1 MAKHE
6 WTPSTLGHGT
16 QMCLHCKATDAE
28 LAALGELDRCPAL
41 MDELSHGHSID
52 TRLRIALGRFE
63 VYLGSDLT
71 ADDRQLIHSTAVA
84 LEAVEGKVTLPRHH
98 VLQTIRA
105 FVGEMEQTTME
116 NAEIDE
122 ARNAY
127 ADLCRQWGVL
137 HPGGDRHQSAPR
149 PVHAAALAGHLATL
163 IELHHDDDREQQ
175 HADPVLEAFHPPEL
189 SSLRL
194 KTESGR
200 HFMVSVIELP
210 A

>member
-1 MAKHE
+1 M
-6 WTPSTLGHGT
+6 TT
-16 QMCLHCKATDAE
+16 
-28 LAALGELDRCPAL
+28 
-41 MDELSHGHSID
+41 ID
-52 TRLRIALGRFE
+52 TRLRIAVGRFE
-63 VYLGSDLT
+63 AFLGIYLT
-71 ADDRQLIHSTAVA
+71 ADDRQLIHSVTVA
-84 LEAVEGKVTLPRHH
+84 LEAIEGKVTLPRHH

-105 FVGEMEQTTME
+105 FVGEMEQTTMD

-122 ARNAY
+122 ARDAY

-137 HPGGDRHQSAPR
+137 HPGGELPVKPTR

-163 IELHHDDDREQQ
+163 IEFHHDDDRDEQ
-175 HADPVLEAFHPPEL
+175 HADPILEAYHPPEL

-200 HFMVSVIELP
+200 QFMVSVVELP